1 MKARLFILA
10 LRIAA
15 AAVVL
20 APVLL
25 PLACVIL
32 ARAAA

>member
-1 MKARLFILA
+1 MTARLFMLA
-10 LRIAA
+10 LRITAA
-15 AAVVL
+15 AAVL

-25 PLACVIL
+25 PACAVL